1 MSDWLKG
8 CLLVVLVKEV
18 GMYKTANFRFV
29 ATGFLVAMCGAAP
42 AVAESLPQL
51 DCVIAPHLISDVS
64 SQVDGV
70 IDSISVERGDLVQA
84 GQKLV
89 VLDSRVEMA
98 TLAYAKRRADATAEV
113 SANRASAEFNSRRH
127 LRIKSLYQDKVTSL
141 DQVDE
146 AGTQARLAK
155 LELQRANENIQL
167 AQLDYKRTQEN
178 LAQRTI
184 ISPFDGVVV
193 ERFLSIGESV
203 EDTPVLRIAQID
215 PLRVDVIVP
224 VAYMRDIEVGQ
235 QATIYP
241 EAPVSDAYSATVTIV
256 DQVADAASGTF
267 RVRLTLPN
275 PDLAVPAGLRCGVKF
290 NERGSG
296 SGVVAKNDLASDP
309 Q

>member
-1 MSDWLKG
+1 MHIT
-8 CLLVVLVKEV
+8 
-18 GMYKTANFRFV
+18 GMFRFV
-29 ATGFLVAMCGAAP
+29 ATGLFVAVCGTAP
-42 AVAESLPQL
+42 AVAEPLPQL

-70 IDSISVERGDLVQA
+70 INSIYVERGDLVKA

-89 VLDSRVEMA
+89 QLDSRVEMA
-98 TLAYAKRRADATAEV
+98 ALAYAKRRADATAEV
-113 SANRASAEFNSRRH
+113 SANQASAEFNGRRH
-127 LRIKSLYQDKVTSL
+127 LRIKSLYKDNVTSL

-146 AGTQARLAK
+146 AGTQARLAT
-155 LELQRANENIQL
+155 LELQRANENIEL
-167 AQLDYKRTQEN
+167 AQLDYKRTKEN
-178 LAQRTI
+178 LAQRTV

-224 VAYMRDIEVGQ
+224 VTYMRDIEVGQ

-241 EAPVSDAYSATVTIV
+241 EEPVRDAYTATVTIV

-290 NERGSG
+290 NERGG
-296 SGVVAKNDLASDP
+296 RSGVVAKNDLLSGSK
-309 Q
+309 